1 MPHHSASLISL
12 CTLTFAAIGAA
23 QDASKPQ
30 LTARELFYSAVQA
43 PAAAP
48 AAKNTPTKP
57 TQTAKTTPRPAK
69 PAAPPKVEVAHSNPR
84 PGASSSAPVSV
95 PGGQV
100 IAASDV
106 HRETA
111 PAPTAG
117 PALGLKYSILKWQDG
132 QQAEVPPDTVFHA
145 GDRIQIR
152 VQTNGPGY
160 LYIIS
165 QGSSGTWKPMFPS
178 SEVEDG
184 NNHVE
189 GLRDYAMPP
198 KSRLVFDE
206 QAGTEK
212 LFVVFSRAPE
222 PDLENVIYSLRS
234 GKPAPASAPKTED
247 RPKPKTMVE
256 VAQLNINDATVGRLR
271 TTYARDLIIE
281 PVTPDTPGDRKETA
295 VYVVNPTG
303 SDDSRVVADI
313 QLVHQ

>member
-1 MPHHSASLISL
+1 
-12 CTLTFAAIGAA
+12 
-23 QDASKPQ
+23 
-30 LTARELFYSAVQA
+30 
-43 PAAAP
+43 
-48 AAKNTPTKP
+48 
-57 TQTAKTTPRPAK
+57 
-69 PAAPPKVEVAHSNPR
+69 
-84 PGASSSAPVSV
+84 
-95 PGGQV
+95 
-100 IAASDV
+100 
-106 HRETA
+106 
-111 PAPTAG
+111 
-117 PALGLKYSILKWQDG
+117 
-132 QQAEVPPDTVFHA
+132 
-145 GDRIQIR
+145 
-152 VQTNGPGY
+152 
-160 LYIIS
+160 
-165 QGSSGTWKPMFPS
+165 
-178 SEVEDG
+178 
-184 NNHVE
+184 
-189 GLRDYAMPP
+189 MPP

-234 GKPAPASAPKTED
+234 GKPAPAAAPKTED